1 MSRLSNRQNI
11 RLGGLIAV
19 LGKRVPYKPILDDL
33 LSQDLVEWK
42 HFESGDNELVLTTN
56 GINEKDRLAI
66 LAGLMV
72 EEKYVSNRAKN
83 IESINRSRK

>member
-19 LGKRVPYKPILDDL
+19 LGKRVPYDVILKDL
-33 LSQDLVEWK
+33 IKDELVEWD
-42 HFESGDNELVLTTN
+42 GDLIVLTDK
-56 GINEKDRLAI
+56 GVNEKDRLAI

-72 EEKYVSNRAKN
+72 EEGYVSTRSKN
-83 IESINRSRK
+83 IEAINKCR

>member
-19 LGKRVPYKPILDDL
+19 LGKRVPYEPILEDL
-33 LSQDLVEWK
+33 MKDGLVKWEND
-42 HFESGDNELVLTTN
+42 SLELTDKGV
-56 GINEKDRLAI
+56 NEKDRLSI

-72 EEKYVSNRAKN
+72 EADYVSARSKN
-83 IESINRSRK
+83 IETINKSR